1 MVVHAVTFKLLLEKE
16 FLDHVASYIERTAP
30 RFMGLGV
37 VSWFGRG
44 FVRDWAW
51 LRTCNLARI
60 SLRMKALPD
69 AGLGI
74 QAPMRQ

>member
-37 VSWFGRG
+37 VSYVIGRG
-44 FVRDWAW
+44 CILAT
-51 LRTCNLARI
+51 LREFPCA
-60 SLRMKALPD
+60 
-69 AGLGI
+69 
-74 QAPMRQ
+74 